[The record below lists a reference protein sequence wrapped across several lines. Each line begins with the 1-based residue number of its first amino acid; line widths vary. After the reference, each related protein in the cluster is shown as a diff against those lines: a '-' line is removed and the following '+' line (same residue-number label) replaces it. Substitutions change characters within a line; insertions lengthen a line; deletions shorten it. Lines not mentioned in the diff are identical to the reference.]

1 MTTEYKGIK
10 ASNGIAIGTI
20 YLFNRVEVVVDD
32 SKIDES
38 MVDDE
43 KKRVKAAIDDY
54 INELND
60 TNGAN
65 EAQVNIANAHKELLQ
80 DPYFSDTIDA
90 KIAKEFKNSELA
102 LNETINEMVEI
113 MSQIDD
119 EYLKE
124 RASDYKD
131 IGFQLMYK
139 LKGIKPKDLSLIE
152 KGSIVISKELT
163 PSDTSNMNKENV
175 IGFATDLGGK
185 TSHTSIIAQT
195 LDIPA
200 LVGMQDIS
208 SNVKGGEK
216 AIIDGDEGIIIL
228 DPSDDLIAEY
238 EIKVKEQKEKR
249 ERLQEVK
256 DKEAITSDGKKV
268 EVSANIG
275 NIEDLKIAINNGC
288 DGVGLFRTEL
298 LYMESDHFPTEEE
311 QFEVYKEATQMLGE
325 KPLIIRTLDIGG
337 DKGLD
342 YFNFPV
348 EDNPFLGY
356 RAIRLCL
363 DREDIFITQL
373 KALMRASAFG
383 NLKIMIP
390 MIINITEFK
399 RTLELIDEIK
409 KEFDENGVDYNKD
422 LEVGIMIET
431 PASVFMADKFIKYVD
446 FFSIGT
452 NDLSQYTLAVDR
464 GNENISEL
472 YSNYNPAVLR
482 AIKRVID
489 ESHKA
494 GKWTGMCGQFASDTQ
509 ATKLL
514 LGLGLD
520 EFSASSAKIAEV
532 KDTIIKSS
540 QKEEEE
546 FANALLDIESPEEV
560 EEKVKKHN
568 WSNASLY

>member
-1 MTTEYKGIK
+1 MSEKYKGII
-10 ASNGIAIGTI
+10 ASNGVAIGTI
-20 YLFNRVEVVVDD
+20 YLFNREEVA
-32 SKIDES
+32 IDES
-38 MVDDE
+38 SITDQMVDEE
-43 KKRVKAAIDDY
+43 KNRVESAISDY
-54 INELND
+54 VNELSD
-60 TNGAN
+60 TTGATD
-65 EAQVNIANAHKELLQ
+65 AQINIANAHKELLQ
-80 DPYFSDTIDA
+80 DPYFSDTINA
-90 KIAKEFKNSELA
+90 KIENEKKNSELA
-102 LNETINEMVEI
+102 LNETVNEMVEI

-131 IGFQLMYK
+131 IGYQLMYK
-139 LKGIKPKDLSLIE
+139 LKGIKPKDLSLLE
-152 KGSIVISKELT
+152 KNSIVISKELT

-200 LVGMQDIS
+200 LVGMNDIS
-208 SNVKGGEK
+208 DKVKGGEK
-216 AIIDGDEGIIIL
+216 VIIDGNEGFIIL
-228 DPSDDLIAEY
+228 DPSEELISEY
-238 EIKVKEQKEKR
+238 EVKIKDQEEKR
-249 ERLQEVK
+249 QRLQEVK
-256 DKEAITSDGKKV
+256 DKEAKTTDGKKI

-275 NIEDLKIAINNGC
+275 NIEDLKIAIENGC

-298 LYMESDHFPTEEE
+298 LYMENDHFPTEEE
-311 QFEVYKEATQMLGE
+311 QFEVYKEATELLAE

-342 YFNFPV
+342 YFEFPK

-373 KALMRASAFG
+373 RALIRASAYG
-383 NLKIMIP
+383 NILIMIP
-390 MIINITEFK
+390 MVINISEFK
-399 RTLELIDEIK
+399 RSLELIDEIK
-409 KEFDENGVDYNKD
+409 KEFDQEGIAYNKD
-422 LEVGIMIET
+422 LQVGIMIET
-431 PASVFMADKFIKYVD
+431 PASVFMADQFIKYVD

-464 GNENISEL
+464 GNETISDL

-482 AIKRVID
+482 AIKHVID

-494 GKWTGMCGQFASDTQ
+494 GKWTGMCGQFASDTK

-532 KDTIIKSS
+532 KDTILKSS
-540 QKEEEE
+540 IKEEEE
-546 FANALLDIESPEEV
+546 FSKSLLDLETTEEIEERI
-560 EEKVKKHN
+560 KNHINK
-568 WSNASLY
+568 

>member
-10 ASNGIAIGTI
+10 ASNGIAIGKI

-131 IGFQLMYK
+131 IGYQLMYK

-208 SNVKGGEK
+208 SKVKGGEK

-568 WSNASLY
+568 

>member
-1 MTTEYKGIK
+1 MNTKYEGIK
-10 ASNGIAIGTI
+10 ASNGIAIGNI
-20 YLFNRVEVVVDD
+20 YLFNREEVA
-32 SKIDES
+32 IDQSEITDN
-38 MVDDE
+38 MVDEE
-43 KKRVKAAIDDY
+43 KDRVQTAINDY
-54 INELND
+54 ISELND
-60 TNGAN
+60 RKGAS
-65 EAQVNIANAHKELLQ
+65 EAQMHIANAHKELLQ
-80 DPYFSDTIDA
+80 DPYFSDTINA
-90 KIAKEFKNSELA
+90 KIENESKNSELA

-131 IGFQLMYK
+131 IGYQLIYK

-163 PSDTSNMNKENV
+163 PSDTSNMSKENV

-200 LVGMQDIS
+200 LVGMSDIS
-208 SNVKGGEK
+208 TKVEGGEK
-216 AIIDGDEGIIIL
+216 AIIDGNEGFIIL
-228 DPSDDLIAEY
+228 DPSEDLIKEY
-238 EIKVKEQKEKR
+238 EVKLKEQEEKR
-249 ERLQEVK
+249 QRLSKIK
-256 DKEAITSDGKKV
+256 DKEAKTTDGKHV

-275 NIEDLKIAINNGC
+275 NIEDLKIAIENGC

-298 LYMESDHFPTEEE
+298 LYMENDHFPTEEE
-311 QFEVYKEATQMLGE
+311 QFEVYKEATELLGE

-342 YFNFPV
+342 YFEFPK

-373 KALMRASAFG
+373 KALVRASAYG
-383 NLKIMIP
+383 NILIMIP
-390 MIINITEFK
+390 MVISVSEFK
-399 RTLELIDEIK
+399 RSLELIENIK
-409 KEFDENGVDYNKD
+409 KEFDEKGIDYNKN
-422 LEVGIMIET
+422 LKVGIMVET
-431 PASVFMADKFIKYVD
+431 PASVFMADKFMKYVD

-464 GNENISEL
+464 GNENISNL

-482 AIKRVID
+482 AIKHVID

-494 GKWTGMCGQFASDTQ
+494 GKWTGMCGQFASDTE

-520 EFSASSAKIAEV
+520 EFSASSSKIAEV
-532 KDTIIKSS
+532 KDTVLKSS

-546 FANALLDIESPEEV
+546 FSNSLLDLETAEEV
-560 EEKVKKHN
+560 EENIKNHIN
-568 WSNASLY
+568 N

>member
-65 EAQVNIANAHKELLQ
+65 EAQINIANAHKELLQ

-131 IGFQLMYK
+131 IGYQLMYK
-139 LKGIKPKDLSLIE
+139 LKEIKPKDLSLIE

-208 SNVKGGEK
+208 SKVKGGEK

-568 WSNASLY
+568 

>member
-1 MTTEYKGIK
+1 MNTRYEGIK

-20 YLFNRVEVVVDD
+20 HLFNREEVT
-32 SKIDES
+32 IDES
-38 MVDDE
+38 KIEENMIENE
-43 KKRVKAAIDDY
+43 KNRVETSINDY
-54 INELND
+54 ISELDN
-60 TNGAN
+60 TEGAN
-65 EAQVNIANAHKELLQ
+65 EAQINIANAHKELLQ
-80 DPYFSDTIDA
+80 DPYFSDTINS
-90 KIAKEFKNSELA
+90 KIENELKNSEMA
-102 LNETINEMVEI
+102 LNETVNEMVEI

-131 IGFQLMYK
+131 IGYQLMYK

-152 KGSIVISKELT
+152 KNSIVISKELT

-175 IGFATDLGGK
+175 AGFATDLGGK

-208 SNVKGGEK
+208 TKVQGGEK
-216 AIIDGDEGIIIL
+216 AIIDGDEGVIIL
-228 DPSDDLIAEY
+228 NPSEDLIADY
-238 EIKVKEQKEKR
+238 ESKIKVQKEKQ
-249 ERLQEVK
+249 ERLKEVK
-256 DKEAITSDGKKV
+256 DKEAITKDGKKV
-268 EVSANIG
+268 EVAANIG
-275 NIEDLKIAINNGC
+275 NIEDLKIAIENGC
-288 DGVGLFRTEL
+288 DGVGLFRTEF
-298 LYMESDHFPTEEE
+298 LYMENDHFPTEEE
-311 QFEVYKEATQMLGE
+311 QFEVYKEATEMLGQ

-342 YFNFPV
+342 YFTFPV
-348 EDNPFLGY
+348 EENPFLGY

-363 DREDIFITQL
+363 DREDIFRTQL
-373 KALMRASAFG
+373 KALVRASAFG

-390 MIINITEFK
+390 MVINISEFK
-399 RTLELIDEIK
+399 RTLEIIEEIK
-409 KEFDENGVDYNKD
+409 SELDQNGVEYNKN

-431 PASVFMADKFIKYVD
+431 PASVFMADQFIKYVD

-464 GNENISEL
+464 GNENISDL

-482 AIKRVID
+482 AIKHVID
-489 ESHKA
+489 QSHKA

-520 EFSASSAKIAEV
+520 EFSASASKIAEV
-532 KDTIIKSS
+532 KDTIIKSH

-546 FANALLDIESPEEV
+546 FAISLLNIETPEEV
-560 EEKVKKHN
+560 EEKVKEHN
-568 WSNASLY
+568 

>member
-43 KKRVKAAIDDY
+43 KKRVKSAIDDY

-65 EAQVNIANAHKELLQ
+65 EAQINIANAHKELLQ

-131 IGFQLMYK
+131 IGYQLMYK
-139 LKGIKPKDLSLIE
+139 LKEIKPKDLSLIE

-208 SNVKGGEK
+208 SKVKGGEK

-256 DKEAITSDGKKV
+256 DKEAITNDGKKV

-489 ESHKA
+489 ESHKV

-568 WSNASLY
+568 

>member
-1 MTTEYKGIK
+1 MNTRYEGIK

-20 YLFNRVEVVVDD
+20 YLFNREEVT
-32 SKIDES
+32 IDES
-38 MVDDE
+38 KIEENMIENE
-43 KKRVKAAIDDY
+43 KNRVETSINDY
-54 INELND
+54 ISELDN
-60 TNGAN
+60 TEGAN
-65 EAQVNIANAHKELLQ
+65 EAQINIANAHKELLQ
-80 DPYFSDTIDA
+80 DPYFSDTINS
-90 KIAKEFKNSELA
+90 KIENELKNSEMA
-102 LNETINEMVEI
+102 LNETVNEMVEI

-131 IGFQLMYK
+131 IGYQLMYK

-152 KGSIVISKELT
+152 KNSIVISKELT

-175 IGFATDLGGK
+175 AGFATDLGGK

-208 SNVKGGEK
+208 TKVQGGEK
-216 AIIDGDEGIIIL
+216 AIIDGDEGVIIL
-228 DPSDDLIAEY
+228 NPSEDLIADY
-238 EIKVKEQKEKR
+238 ESKIKVQKEKQ
-249 ERLQEVK
+249 ERLKEVK
-256 DKEAITSDGKKV
+256 DKEAITKDGKKV
-268 EVSANIG
+268 EVAANIG
-275 NIEDLKIAINNGC
+275 NIEDLKIAIENGC
-288 DGVGLFRTEL
+288 DGVGLFRTEF
-298 LYMESDHFPTEEE
+298 LYMENDHFPTEEE
-311 QFEVYKEATQMLGE
+311 QFEVYKEATEMLGQ

-342 YFNFPV
+342 YFTFPV
-348 EDNPFLGY
+348 EENPFLGY

-363 DREDIFITQL
+363 DREDIFRTQL
-373 KALMRASAFG
+373 KALVRASAFG

-390 MIINITEFK
+390 MVINISEFK
-399 RTLELIDEIK
+399 RTLEIIEEIK
-409 KEFDENGVDYNKD
+409 SELDQNGVEYNKN

-431 PASVFMADKFIKYVD
+431 PASVFMADQFIKYVD

-464 GNENISEL
+464 GNENISDL

-482 AIKRVID
+482 AIKHVID
-489 ESHKA
+489 QSHKA

-520 EFSASSAKIAEV
+520 EFSASASKIAEV
-532 KDTIIKSS
+532 KDTIIKSH

-546 FANALLDIESPEEV
+546 FAISLLDIETPEEV
-560 EEKVKKHN
+560 EEKVKEHN
-568 WSNASLY
+568 

>member
-1 MTTEYKGIK
+1 MNTKYKGIK

-20 YLFNRVEVVVDD
+20 YLFNREEVT
-32 SKIDES
+32 IDKSEITDS
-38 MVDDE
+38 MVEEE
-43 KKRVKAAIDDY
+43 KLRVKNSIDDY

-60 TNGAN
+60 RKGAS
-65 EAQVNIANAHKELLQ
+65 EAQIHIADAHKELLQ
-80 DPYFSDTIDA
+80 DPYFSDTINS
-90 KIAKEFKNSELA
+90 KIENEHKNSELA

-113 MSQIDD
+113 MSQLDD

-131 IGFQLMYK
+131 IGYQLMYK
-139 LKGIKPKDLSLIE
+139 LKGIKPKDLSLIDE
-152 KGSIVISKELT
+152 ESIIISKELT

-175 IGFATDLGGK
+175 VGFATDLGGK

-200 LVGMQDIS
+200 LVGMNDIS
-208 SNVKGGEK
+208 KKVKNGQK
-216 AIIDGDEGIIIL
+216 AIIDGNEGFIIL
-228 DPSDDLIAEY
+228 DPSEELLKEY
-238 EIKVKEQKEKR
+238 EKKLEEQEKKR
-249 ERLQEVK
+249 NRLSQVK
-256 DKEAITSDGKKV
+256 DKKAETTDGKHI

-275 NIEDLKIAINNGC
+275 NIEDLKIAIENGC

-298 LYMESDHFPTEEE
+298 LYMENDHFPTEDE
-311 QFEVYKEATQMLGE
+311 QFEVYKEATELLGQ

-342 YFNFPV
+342 YFDFPK

-373 KALMRASAFG
+373 KALIRASAYG
-383 NLKIMIP
+383 NILIMIP
-390 MIINITEFK
+390 MVINISEFK
-399 RTLELIDEIK
+399 RSLELIDDIK
-409 KEFDENGVDYNKD
+409 KEFEEKGIDYNKD
-422 LEVGIMIET
+422 LQVGIMVET

-494 GKWTGMCGQFASDTQ
+494 GKWTGMCGQFASDTE

-520 EFSASSAKIAEV
+520 EFSASSSKVAEV
-532 KDTIIKSS
+532 KDTILKSS
-540 QKEEEE
+540 LKEEEE
-546 FANALLDIESPEEV
+546 FSNSLLELETV
-560 EEKVKKHN
+560 EEIEEKIKNHN
-568 WSNASLY
+568 NM